1 VGYQPCLFPHPQASG
16 SDPVVAPEPSPSRSP
31 ATAPTIAS
39 RISVRRHGLA
49 PANKADR
56 AERDQYDQNN
66 GRSTRLRTVPTSAL
80 GGRLRHRCP
89 RPPKP
94 AEQPREHKHDDHC
107 RHDVPNTRVDP
118 VHDLALRRLAV
129 NPGMQFPI
137 HTPTYTPE
145 HGQQGLSSLRLR
157 WKFRAWT
164 RCSRP
169 SAGTQLP
176 SKRTRATSGYMQ
188 VGSGRP

>member
-1 VGYQPCLFPHPQASG
+1 
-16 SDPVVAPEPSPSRSP
+16 VVAPEPSPSRRP
-31 ATAPTIAS
+31 ATAPTSAS

-49 PANKADR
+49 PANKTDR

-169 SAGTQLP
+169 SGSRLTPGSRGGPSRGCAPAGRSRRRVLGRRW
-176 SKRTRATSGYMQ
+176 SRR
-188 VGSGRP
+188 GSA